1 MIGVNL
7 VISTG
12 SSEYAEFADTFKN
25 RVLAMSGGVIDNY
38 NCLLNDYY
46 NNSYVDEA
54 LDSSFYF
61 KDRVLAISGS
71 IIEDFNC
78 VLADFNA
85 YY

>member
-12 SSEYAEFADTFKN
+12 SSEYAEFADTFKD

-46 NNSYVDEA
+46 NNS
-54 LDSSFYF
+54 
-61 KDRVLAISGS
+61 
-71 IIEDFNC
+71 
-78 VLADFNA
+78 
-85 YY
+85 